1 MTTQIMIQY
10 KGVNYFLTEEPP
22 KQQSKGKVYQYSLS
36 LNEPLKPLQV
46 SSLPEARKKVEK
58 IIDEKLKQKL

>member
-1 MTTQIMIQY
+1 MIEY
-10 KGVNYFLTEEPP
+10 KGVNYSLTEEPP
-22 KQQSKGKVYQYSLS
+22 KQHGKGKIYQYSLN

-58 IIDEKLKQKL
+58 IIDEKIKKKK

>member
-1 MTTQIMIQY
+1 MIQY

-22 KQQSKGKVYQYSLS
+22 KQQSKGKVYQYSLN

-58 IIDEKLKQKL
+58 IIDEKIKKK

>member
-1 MTTQIMIQY
+1 MLEH
-10 KGVNYFLTEEPP
+10 KGVNYFITEEPP
-22 KQQSKGKVYQYSLS
+22 IQQGKGKIYQYSLN
-36 LNEPLKPLQV
+36 LNEPLKSLKV

>member
-1 MTTQIMIQY
+1 MIQIMIEY

-22 KQQSKGKVYQYSLS
+22 KQHGKGKFYQYSLN
-36 LNEPLKPLQV
+36 LNEPLKPLNV

-58 IIDEKLKQKL
+58 FIESILTKKR

>member
-1 MTTQIMIQY
+1 MIEY
-10 KGVNYFLTEEPP
+10 KGISYFLTEEPP
-22 KQQSKGKVYQYSLS
+22 KQHGKGKVYQYSLS

-58 IIDEKLKQKL
+58 IIDEKIKKKK

>member
-1 MTTQIMIQY
+1 MIQY
-10 KGVNYFLTEEPP
+10 KRVNYFLTEEPP
-22 KQQSKGKVYQYSLS
+22 KQQSKGKFYQYSLS

-46 SSLPEARKKVEK
+46 SSFLEARKKVEK

>member
-1 MTTQIMIQY
+1 MIQIMIQY

-22 KQQSKGKVYQYSLS
+22 KQQSKGKVYQYSLN

-58 IIDEKLKQKL
+58 IIDEKIKKK

>member
-1 MTTQIMIQY
+1 MTMQIMIQY

-22 KQQSKGKVYQYSLS
+22 KQQSKGKVYQYSLN

>member
-1 MTTQIMIQY
+1 MIQY

-22 KQQSKGKVYQYSLS
+22 KQQGKGKVYQYSLS
-36 LNEPLKPLQV
+36 LNEPLKQLQV
-46 SSLPEARKKVEK
+46 SSLTEARKKVEK

>member
-1 MTTQIMIQY
+1 MIQIMIEY

-22 KQQSKGKVYQYSLS
+22 KQQGKGKVYQYSLN
-36 LNEPLKPLQV
+36 LNEPLRPLQV

>member
-1 MTTQIMIQY
+1 MIEY
-10 KGVNYFLTEEPP
+10 KGVNYSLTEEPP
-22 KQQSKGKVYQYSLS
+22 KQQSKGKFYQYSLN

-58 IIDEKLKQKL
+58 FIDEKIKNK